1 MKRTK
6 WNPRKVL
13 IASAGVASVN
23 YAVAA
28 GCNDG
33 ASLVANLVACPA
45 EGCGDV
51 GGYGGASVANLVAP
65 PPAAGSGNFFGGNG
79 GIGGDGGFA
88 GASVANLVAPPPG
101 GTPNLP
107 DASTPN
113 LPDASTPDASPDDA
127 GARDAAPDG
136 AA

>member
-6 WNPRKVL
+6 WNPLEVL

-33 ASLVANLVACPA
+33 GGTAANLVLCPPSQCPPA
-45 EGCGDV
+45 GV
-51 GGYGGASVANLVAP
+51 GGASVANRVAP
-65 PPAAGSGNFFGGNG
+65 AHVGGS
-79 GIGGDGGFA
+79 GGFA
-88 GASVANLVAPPPG
+88 GAPVANRVAPPPG

-107 DASTPN
+107 DAS
-113 LPDASTPDASPDDA
+113 APDASPGAAPDD
-127 GARDAAPDG
+127 GGIRDPAPDG

>member
-23 YAVAA
+23 YALAA
-28 GCNDG
+28 GCGGQSDT
-33 ASLVANLVACPA
+33 VANLVACPPSQCP
-45 EGCGDV
+45 EG
-51 GGYGGASVANLVAP
+51 GGNGGFSGASVANLVAP
-65 PPAAGSGNFFGGNG
+65 PGGSFFGGNG
-79 GIGGDGGFA
+79 GNGGYS

-107 DASTPN
+107 DASTPD
-113 LPDASTPDASPDDA
+113 PDAPDASPDDA
-127 GARDAAPDG
+127 GPDAAT
-136 AA
+136 

>member
-23 YAVAA
+23 YALAA
-28 GCNDG
+28 GCHDG
-33 ASLVANLVACPA
+33 AGTVANLVACPPSQCP
-45 EGCGDV
+45 EG
-51 GGYGGASVANLVAP
+51 GGNGGASVANLVAP
-65 PPAAGSGNFFGGNG
+65 PPGGSFFGGSGGNG
-79 GIGGDGGFA
+79 GFGGET
-88 GASVANLVAPPPG
+88 VANLVAPPPG

-107 DASTPN
+107 DASTP
-113 LPDASTPDASPDDA
+113 DAPDDA
-127 GARDAAPDG
+127 GAGDAAPDG

>member
-23 YAVAA
+23 YALAT
-28 GCNDG
+28 GC
-33 ASLVANLVACPA
+33 SESRPTVANLVIPTTPSGA
-45 EGCGDV
+45 
-51 GGYGGASVANLVAP
+51 GGASVANLVAP
-65 PPAAGSGNFFGGNG
+65 PSGGTFNPPDDGRGGY
-79 GIGGDGGFA
+79 A

-101 GTPNLP
+101 GSFNV
-107 DASTPN
+107 
-113 LPDASTPDASPDDA
+113 PDASPPPS
-127 GARDAAPDG
+127 GPPDAAPDAAADAAVDG

>member
-28 GCNDG
+28 GCGGD
-33 ASLVANLVACPA
+33 SLVANLVVCPA
-45 EGCGDV
+45 SQCPQG
-51 GGYGGASVANLVAP
+51 
-65 PPAAGSGNFFGGNG
+65 GGNG
-79 GIGGDGGFA
+79 

-101 GTPNLP
+101 GSFFGGNGGVGGDGGATVANLVVPPPGGTPNLP
-107 DASTPN
+107 DA
-113 LPDASTPDASPDDA
+113 PDDA
-127 GARDAAPDG
+127 GAGDAAPDG

>member
-6 WNPRKVL
+6 WNPRKLL

-23 YAVAA
+23 YALAA
-28 GCNDG
+28 GC
-33 ASLVANLVACPA
+33 SSSRSEVSVANLMPCPPSQ
-45 EGCGDV
+45 CPDV
-51 GGYGGASVANLVAP
+51 GGNGGAGPTVANLVAP
-65 PPAAGSGNFFGGNG
+65 PPGGS
-79 GIGGDGGFA
+79 GGDGGFA

-101 GTPNLP
+101 GMPNVP
-107 DASTPN
+107 DASTPDPN
-113 LPDASTPDASPDDA
+113 APDASPDDA

>member
-28 GCNDG
+28 GCYDG
-33 ASLVANLVACPA
+33 AGLVANLVVCPA
-45 EGCGDV
+45 EGCGQ
-51 GGYGGASVANLVAP
+51 GGASVANLVAP
-65 PPAAGSGNFFGGNG
+65 PPAAGTGNFFGGNG
-79 GIGGDGGFA
+79 GFA
-88 GASVANLVAPPPG
+88 GATVANLMAPSPG
-101 GTPNLP
+101 GTPNVP

-113 LPDASTPDASPDDA
+113 LPDASSPNLPDASPDDA
-127 GARDAAPDG
+127 GAQDAAPDG

>member
-23 YAVAA
+23 YAVVV

-33 ASLVANLVACPA
+33 DGAGIVANLVVCPPSQ
-45 EGCGDV
+45 CSS
-51 GGYGGASVANLVAP
+51 GGT
-65 PPAAGSGNFFGGNG
+65 GN
-79 GIGGDGGFA
+79 GGFA
-88 GASVANLVAPPPG
+88 GASVANLVAPPAEPPADLP
-101 GTPNLP
+101 PNVP
-107 DASTPN
+107 DAS
-113 LPDASTPDASPDDA
+113 APDASPDDAGAGDA

>member
-23 YAVAA
+23 YALAA
-28 GCNDG
+28 GCHDG
-33 ASLVANLVACPA
+33 AGTVANLLPCPPSQCPDVA
-45 EGCGDV
+45 GN
-51 GGYGGASVANLVAP
+51 GGASVANLVAP
-65 PPAAGSGNFFGGNG
+65 PPGGNFYGGSGGDSNG
-79 GIGGDGGFA
+79 GFS

-101 GTPNLP
+101 GTPNVPNIP
-107 DASTPN
+107 DAS
-113 LPDASTPDASPDDA
+113 APDASPDDA
-127 GARDAAPDG
+127 GVRDAAPDG

>member
-28 GCNDG
+28 GCGGNTG
-33 ASLVANLVACPA
+33 TVANLLPCPEPQCSSA
-45 EGCGDV
+45 
-51 GGYGGASVANLVAP
+51 GYGGASVANLVAP
-65 PPAAGSGNFFGGNG
+65 PGGS
-79 GIGGDGGFA
+79 GGDGGYS

-101 GTPNLP
+101 GTPNVPDLP
-107 DASTPN
+107 DAS
-113 LPDASTPDASPDDA
+113 APDASPDDA
-127 GARDAAPDG
+127 GARDAAADG

>member
-1 MKRTK
+1 MSGHQTCSSESGAEERRLERRRLGRRRNMKRTK

-33 ASLVANLVACPA
+33 RGLVANLVVCPA
-45 EGCGDV
+45 EQCGDV

-79 GIGGDGGFA
+79 GVSGNGGFA
-88 GASVANLVAPPPG
+88 GATVANLM
-101 GTPNLP
+101 T
-107 DASTPN
+107 
-113 LPDASTPDASPDDA
+113 SP
-127 GARDAAPDG
+127 
-136 AA
+136 

>member
-1 MKRTK
+1 MKRMK

-28 GCNDG
+28 GCHDGG
-33 ASLVANLVACPA
+33 ASLPCRSSQ
-45 EGCGDV
+45 CSS
-51 GGYGGASVANLVAP
+51 GGVGGASVANLVAP
-65 PPAAGSGNFFGGNG
+65 FPV
-79 GIGGDGGFA
+79 GDGGFS
-88 GASVANLVAPPPG
+88 GATVANLVGPPPG

-107 DASTPN
+107 DASV
-113 LPDASTPDASPDDA
+113 PDASAPDASPDDG

>member
-23 YAVAA
+23 YALAA
-28 GCNDG
+28 GCG
-33 ASLVANLVACPA
+33 GESLVANLVACPA
-45 EGCGDV
+45 SQCPEG
-51 GGYGGASVANLVAP
+51 
-65 PPAAGSGNFFGGNG
+65 GGNG
-79 GIGGDGGFA
+79 

-101 GTPNLP
+101 GSFFGGSGGISGDGGATVANLVAP
-107 DASTPN
+107 PPGGMPN
-113 LPDASTPDASPDDA
+113 LPDASTPDAPDDA
-127 GARDAAPDG
+127 GAADAAPDG

>member
-23 YAVAA
+23 YAVAL

-33 ASLVANLVACPA
+33 AGLVANLVACPP
-45 EGCGDV
+45 EGCGH
-51 GGYGGASVANLVAP
+51 GGASVANLVAP

-79 GIGGDGGFA
+79 GFA
-88 GASVANLVAPPPG
+88 GATVANLMAPSPG
-101 GTPNLP
+101 GTPNVP
-107 DASTPN
+107 DASTPS
-113 LPDASTPDASPDDA
+113 LPDASSPNLPDASPDDA
-127 GARDAAPDG
+127 GAQDAAPDG

>member
-28 GCNDG
+28 GCHDG
-33 ASLVANLVACPA
+33 AGTVANLLPCPPA
-45 EGCGDV
+45 QCRDD

-65 PPAAGSGNFFGGNG
+65 PGGNFFGGSG
-79 GIGGDGGFA
+79 GSGGVA
-88 GASVANLVAPPPG
+88 GETVANLVAPPPG

-107 DASTPN
+107 DASP
-113 LPDASTPDASPDDA
+113 PDAPDASPDDA